1 MEYNEYI
8 ESKNQIGGTI
18 PSYTAAYSPFSK
30 SGYNTAA
37 YIFTRDTDGTFYFGF
52 VRKLA
57 SGGRIRL
64 NRTQNNGAAG
74 TKNIY
79 WGKWTSIGGGKKKYK
94 DGTYPSHLRA
104 VISELNDETGK
115 KNFFRSELVDLSGLN
130 KRFRKPNNY
139 NLIARKLFIENNTAI
154 FIFEISNCSLFF
166 NIFPKKGITHPNLLT
181 SSSGEIDAIQSY
193 TTEQIINLQNSINNK
208 NNYFISYCIYNFF
221 HVMIYMKE
229 MYKSYNKRWQNNPII
244 NIENDTRDRI
254 NWELIHAPYREIRC
268 GIYVF

>member
-1 MEYNEYI
+1 MEYNEFI
-8 ESKNQIGGTI
+8 EYNNQIGGD
-18 PSYTAAYSPFSK
+18 SPFDK
-30 SGYNTAA
+30 SDYNTAA
-37 YIFTRDTDGTFYFGF
+37 YIFTRDKDGTFYFGF

-64 NRTQNNGAAG
+64 NKTQNNGAAG
-74 TKNIY
+74 TKKIY
-79 WGKWTSIGGGKKKYK
+79 WGKWTSIGGGKKKYR
-94 DGTYPSHLRA
+94 DGSYPSHLRA

-115 KNFFRSELVDLSGLN
+115 KNFFRSELVDLSRLGKQFN
-130 KRFRKPNNY
+130 IPQNY
-139 NLIARKLFIENNTAI
+139 NLIAHKMIIDIRTAI

-208 NNYFISYCIYNFF
+208 NNYFISYCIANFIRV
-221 HVMIYMKE
+221 VMNYMKKK
-229 MYKSYNKRWQNNPII
+229 YRSYNNRWQNNPII
-244 NIENDTRDRI
+244 NIEIDTRDRI
-254 NWELIHAPYREIRC
+254 HWELLHAPYREIRR